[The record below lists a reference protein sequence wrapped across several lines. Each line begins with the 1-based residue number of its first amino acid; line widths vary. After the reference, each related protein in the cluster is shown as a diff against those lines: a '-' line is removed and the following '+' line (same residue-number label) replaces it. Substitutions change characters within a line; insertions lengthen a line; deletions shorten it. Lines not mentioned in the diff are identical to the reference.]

1 MSSPIWHPADELPV
15 RVSYPSSFLYI
26 ILADEDT
33 IATALYDPI
42 IRKFA
47 PLELFGVNGP
57 QLWFDWGEGDHTR
70 WAYVSDI
77 LNLE

>member
-33 IATALYDPI
+33 IATALYSPI
-42 IRKFA
+42 IRRYA
-47 PLELFGVNGP
+47 PFELEKINGRR
-57 QLWFDWGEGDHTR
+57 QWFDWGEGSFTR

-77 LNLE
+77 LNIE